1 LRGQLGIGHAR
12 YSTAGGS
19 SLHNAQPFV
28 VETNHGAVAIA
39 HNGQLALANKLRQKL
54 LQKGVGMFTTNDSE
68 IVAQML
74 AAAPD
79 DVKSGE
85 VNWEARISNLMNEVE
100 GAYSIVILVKDA
112 LFGIRD
118 RLGMRPLCV
127 GEIKDQDGKYTY
139 VLSSESCALIT
150 IGATLIRDVLPG
162 EIVRLDKHGLSSSW
176 GLQPNQLKKSA
187 FCVFEYVYFARPDSV
202 INEILV
208 HSARQQLG
216 RQLAR
221 EAPCPQGD
229 VVIGVPDSSTPMA
242 IGYSQE
248 TGIPFTEGLC
258 KNRYIGRTFIQPTQ
272 DMRITMVQLK
282 YNPLTQNLQGRNVVM
297 VDDSLV
303 RGNTV
308 SQLVSLVRSAGA
320 KTVHVRIASPPIRHP
335 CYMGIDMK
343 SKEELIAGFK
353 SVEEIR
359 DIIGADS
366 LAYLSHEGMIQ
377 SISFVEAI
385 QTENKPKE
393 EKPVVDEN
401 TEQKPTVLEKK
412 EEKPEAE
419 QKPAVLEKKEETP
432 KTVQIPAVLEKKG
445 RKT

>member
-1 LRGQLGIGHAR
+1 
-12 YSTAGGS
+12 
-19 SLHNAQPFV
+19 
-28 VETNHGAVAIA
+28 
-39 HNGQLALANKLRQKL
+39 
-54 LQKGVGMFTTNDSE
+54 
-68 IVAQML
+68 
-74 AAAPD
+74 
-79 DVKSGE
+79 
-85 VNWEARISNLMNEVE
+85 
-100 GAYSIVILVKDA
+100 
-112 LFGIRD
+112 
-118 RLGMRPLCV
+118 
-127 GEIKDQDGKYTY
+127 
-139 VLSSESCALIT
+139 
-150 IGATLIRDVLPG
+150 
-162 EIVRLDKHGLSSSW
+162 
-176 GLQPNQLKKSA
+176 
-187 FCVFEYVYFARPDSV
+187 
-202 INEILV
+202 
-208 HSARQQLG
+208 
-216 RQLAR
+216 
-221 EAPCPQGD
+221 
-229 VVIGVPDSSTPMA
+229 
-242 IGYSQE
+242 
-248 TGIPFTEGLC
+248 
-258 KNRYIGRTFIQPTQ
+258 
-272 DMRITMVQLK
+272 MRITMVQLK

-366 LAYLSHEGMIQ
+366 LAYLSHEGMIE
-377 SISFVEAI
+377 SISTIEEPI

-432 KTVQIPAVLEKKG
+432 KTVQIPAVLEKKEEKPEPEQKPTVPEKKEEKSETKQIPAVLEKMEEKPETEQKPAVLEKPETG
-445 RKT
+445 QKLVVLEKKEETVVLEKKEETPKTEQKPVVLEKKEETEQKSTVLQKQETKTEQSEVPPQLPKKEEQLPPTTKPKLVEALSKHVGFCSACFTGDYPLDIEDIDYICGLDV